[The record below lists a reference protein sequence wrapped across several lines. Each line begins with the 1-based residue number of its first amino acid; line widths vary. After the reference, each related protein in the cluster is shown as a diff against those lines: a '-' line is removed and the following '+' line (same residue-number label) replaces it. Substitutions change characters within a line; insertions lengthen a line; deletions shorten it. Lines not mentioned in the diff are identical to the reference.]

1 MNARALR
8 SRVPRVLKGDAAT
21 RTHPRHARDGRDLHE
36 RLVGVQFDLSDL
48 FPDSHA
54 HDSSRARSFD
64 RIPIAGRS
72 TRGGEATAEGTS
84 RVPCEREDARGLE
97 SREVFASAPPRLARA
112 RVSLR
117 INNAK
122 ARASLHDEAEKR
134 GVFCESMKSFR
145 LEAVHICRK
154 FETAFAA
161 VIFPLIVGFCSL
173 FFFAVLYDGRS
184 RAVLTL
190 FPSRSPS
197 RPRVHTTPRRTRW
210 YVLRSRASKLQT
222 LRRALASGLASS
234 LPARHWHFA
243 DAVALAS
250 SR

>member
-8 SRVPRVLKGDAAT
+8 SRVPRVRKGDAAT

-97 SREVFASAPPRLARA
+97 SRAVCARAPPRLARA

-122 ARASLHDEAEKR
+122 ARASLHDEAKSAAFFVNRCEK
-134 GVFCESMKSFR
+134 F
-145 LEAVHICRK
+145 
-154 FETAFAA
+154 
-161 VIFPLIVGFCSL
+161 
-173 FFFAVLYDGRS
+173 
-184 RAVLTL
+184 
-190 FPSRSPS
+190 
-197 RPRVHTTPRRTRW
+197 
-210 YVLRSRASKLQT
+210 
-222 LRRALASGLASS
+222 
-234 LPARHWHFA
+234 
-243 DAVALAS
+243 
-250 SR
+250 

>member
-8 SRVPRVLKGDAAT
+8 SRVPRVRKGDAAT

-154 FETAFAA
+154 FETAFDAM
-161 VIFPLIVGFCSL
+161 IFPLIVGFCSL
-173 FFFAVLYDGRS
+173 FF
-184 RAVLTL
+184 
-190 FPSRSPS
+190 SPS
-197 RPRVHTTPRRTRW
+197 CMTGV
-210 YVLRSRASKLQT
+210 RA
-222 LRRALASGLASS
+222 
-234 LPARHWHFA
+234 PC
-243 DAVALAS
+243 
-250 SR
+250 